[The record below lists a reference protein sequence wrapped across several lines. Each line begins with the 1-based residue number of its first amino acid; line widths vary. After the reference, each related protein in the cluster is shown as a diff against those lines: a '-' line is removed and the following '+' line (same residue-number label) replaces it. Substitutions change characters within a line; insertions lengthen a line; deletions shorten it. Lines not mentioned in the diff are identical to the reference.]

1 VALVPAAP
9 VNAESATFKLDP
21 EHLSVGFLV
30 EHLGFAKTLG
40 LFQVAEGTFQFDE
53 TTDALSEV
61 QIVVDTQ
68 SVFTNNERRDRHL
81 RSDDFLNVRE
91 FPQMVFSAAGVTRT
105 GESTFD
111 LKGELTLL
119 AATRPLLLHAT
130 VNKSENY
137 PMDGNPYVMGVSA
150 SGSLR
155 RSDFGMSYGV
165 ENGWVGDVVEI
176 IIEFEARRQ

>member
-1 VALVPAAP
+1 
-9 VNAESATFKLDP
+9 
-21 EHLSVGFLV
+21 
-30 EHLGFAKTLG
+30 
-40 LFQVAEGTFQFDE
+40 
-53 TTDALSEV
+53 
-61 QIVVDTQ
+61 
-68 SVFTNNERRDRHL
+68 
-81 RSDDFLNVRE
+81 
-91 FPQMVFSAAGVTRT
+91 MVFSAAGVTRT
-105 GESTFD
+105 GENTFD